1 MAWKFGFD
9 GAGIARRLRRLLDQ
23 RDEPRAEPGEQSGIL
38 HWRGCDHDVTVS
50 NLSASGAMLVC
61 AESPPVGEDVT
72 LRLLDR
78 GPVAGQVRWVREG
91 RVGISFLG
99 SRP

>member
-1 MAWKFGFD
+1 MDWKFGFD
-9 GAGIARRLRRLLDQ
+9 GTGIGRRLRRLLDQ
-23 RDEPRAEPGEQSGIL
+23 RNEPRAEPGEQAGVL
-38 HWRGCDHDVTVS
+38 VWRGRDHDVRVS
-50 NLSASGAMLVC
+50 NLSTSGAMLVC

-78 GPVAGQVRWVREG
+78 DPVAGQVRWVRGG
-91 RVGISFLG
+91 RVGISFAG